1 LVLPLQLALQL
12 QVRLQLRLQVPN
24 IFKCLCKDQDRVT
37 VPRLLRWRAGARGKV
52 VADISKCQTDQE
64 SYRNLKP

>member
-1 LVLPLQLALQL
+1 MRDYLVLPLQLALQL
-12 QVRLQLRLQVPN
+12 QVRLQVPN
-24 IFKCLCKDQDRVT
+24 IFKCLCKDQGRVT